1 MSHSRGY
8 KVENNMRKFFKG
20 KKSPFNEVDFETS
33 TSLYEVKSCRLFCKY
48 GWKNKYNRRS
58 WHHGRY
64 QIKTDNHIMLYLR
77 ALQLNK
83 EAKYIFVLNVQGQYV
98 WIIKKWKEVKLDNSK
113 DIQYVTIR
121 EAFDYL

>member
-1 MSHSRGY
+1 
-8 KVENNMRKFFKG
+8 
-20 KKSPFNEVDFETS
+20 
-33 TSLYEVKSCRLFCKY
+33 
-48 GWKNKYNRRS
+48 
-58 WHHGRY
+58 
-64 QIKTDNHIMLYLR
+64 MLYLR